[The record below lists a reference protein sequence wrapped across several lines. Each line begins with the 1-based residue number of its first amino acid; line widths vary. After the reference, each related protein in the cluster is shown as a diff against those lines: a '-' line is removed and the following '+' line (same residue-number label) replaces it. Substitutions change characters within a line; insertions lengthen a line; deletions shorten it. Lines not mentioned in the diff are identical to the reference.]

1 MRGKRR
7 GKGEKRRGEGE
18 EEEEEGSLPEFT
30 GWPTCLDW

>member
-7 GKGEKRRGEGE
+7 GEGEKRRGEGE